1 MSNVLIIGGTRFVG
15 PELVRKLLSS
25 GDKIT
30 VFSRGNNY
38 GRKLDSRVEYIY
50 GDREKDED
58 LSKLFLNKY
67 DTVYDMCCYCKDHAE
82 ELIKHSS
89 QKINHL
95 VFFSTAAVYRK
106 PTIFPLSE
114 ASELGEWPSFG
125 DYGTKKAEAE
135 TLFANFTKRN
145 GIKLTIFRP
154 VYLLGKN
161 NYFDR
166 ENYYFSRLL
175 TGKKILVPGNGRA
188 LIQFTFLDE
197 TAEAFAN
204 CPKRQKVQ
212 VEILNIASDE
222 YISLENFVIL
232 CGEVTERKPKI
243 VNLELSK
250 VDLDEER
257 FYDDLYPFPNLSII
271 LSNQKIKEK
280 YSIRFKGL
288 KDGLIEIYNDW
299 KKTWDGQVKIYPR
312 EQAIFERL
320 QHK

>member
-1 MSNVLIIGGTRFVG
+1 MSNVLIVGGTRFVG

-25 GDKIT
+25 GDKVT

-38 GRKLDSRVEYIY
+38 GRKLDSRVKYVY

-67 DTVYDMCCYCKDHAE
+67 DFVYDMCCYCKSHAE
-82 ELIKHSS
+82 GLIKHSCR
-89 QKINHL
+89 KIKHL

-114 ASELGEWPSFG
+114 ESKLGEWPSFG

-135 TLFANFTKRN
+135 ALFTGFAKKSE
-145 GIKLTIFRP
+145 IKLTIFRP

-166 ENYYFSRLL
+166 ENYYFSRIL
-175 TGKKILVPGNGRA
+175 TGKKILVPGNGKA
-188 LIQFTFLDE
+188 LIQFAFLEE
-197 TAEAFAN
+197 TAEAFAE
-204 CPKRQKVQ
+204 CPKKQNVQ
-212 VEILNIASDE
+212 VELLNIASDE
-222 YISLENFVIL
+222 YISVEGFVKL
-232 CGEVTERKPKI
+232 CGEVAGRKPEI
-243 VNLELSK
+243 VNLEASK

-280 YSIRFKGL
+280 YSIQFKRL

-299 KKTWDGQVKIYPR
+299 KKDWDNQVKIYPQ
-312 EQAIFERL
+312 EQAILSRL
-320 QHK
+320 RLM